1 MKRSQNMAVPLALL
15 LVVST
20 MRSGGDPC
28 DSSVNPLVNPLA
40 VGLLSG
46 LAGVGIGAIT
56 GNWNGRA
63 EARVLAQPA
72 PNPFD
77 LLTHNTFPRR
87 GILWR
92 IEGKLRA
99 AAVGAVMASIPF
111 LFGVSEECLQHL
123 YGQYRHG
130 QFEDDIMAVID
141 GASPMAILRRHDAL
155 TKVALGSFMAMGCA
169 WGSSWLSYLHRIR
182 QNERDAL
189 RLTEVGIQVAD
200 NAHCSSDDDPSN
212 GADTTD

>member
-99 AAVGAVMASIPF
+99 AAVGAVVGSIPF
-111 LFGVSEECLQHL
+111 LLDVSEECLQHL
-123 YGQYRHG
+123 HG
-130 QFEDDIMAVID
+130 QFKDDIKAVIEGD
-141 GASPMAILRRHDAL
+141 SPMAILRRHDVLA
-155 TKVALGSFMAMGCA
+155 KVALGSFMVMGCA

-189 RLTEVGIQVAD
+189 GLTEVGIQVAD